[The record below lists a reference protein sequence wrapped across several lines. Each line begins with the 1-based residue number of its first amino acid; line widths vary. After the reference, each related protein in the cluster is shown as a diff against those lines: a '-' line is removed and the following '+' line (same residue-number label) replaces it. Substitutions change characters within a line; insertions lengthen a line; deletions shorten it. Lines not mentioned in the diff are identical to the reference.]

1 MRETE
6 RGEEEKR
13 RREEEEKRE
22 EGGEQQQERTLVCL
36 FAFFVWLF
44 ELAGFEFKFFGGGCK
59 SPFWESPTCRHT
71 EESSSPPLPRG
82 HCVCLFLS
90 WFFLLPRFFSVF
102 AHVFISPTFPLHLPD
117 FVLRAWTWLSCEYAP
132 SLLLSSSLL
141 PFSSSLLSL
150 LSLLFLELL
159 HGYEEKT

>member
-1 MRETE
+1 M
-6 RGEEEKR
+6 
-13 RREEEEKRE
+13 
-22 EGGEQQQERTLVCL
+22 VCL

-59 SPFWESPTCRHT
+59 SPFWESSTCRHT

-117 FVLRAWTWLSCEYAP
+117 FVLRLGLGFHVSMP
-132 SLLLSSSLL
+132 PPFFSLLLFSPSLL
-141 PFSSSLLSL
+141 PFSLFSLFSSWNCCMAMRKKPESNHTI
-150 LSLLFLELL
+150 S
-159 HGYEEKT
+159 